1 MSSTADIFLK
11 ATLVGVGGTIVLD
24 LYALM
29 ISRILGVPVT
39 NWAMVGRWFG
49 NMAWPIHIASGLA
62 RGMDTAAHL
71 AALELGTIAVLAA
84 GIDNV
89 YPPENE
95 ELHRAIAE
103 QGLLISERAP
113 SFSPRGKDFPRRNR
127 LISGISLGVVRP
139 ERKQHKFWRRP

>member
-1 MSSTADIFLK
+1 M
-11 ATLVGVGGTIVLD
+11 
-24 LYALM
+24 
-29 ISRILGVPVT
+29 
-39 NWAMVGRWFG
+39 
-49 NMAWPIHIASGLA
+49 IASGLA
-62 RGMDTAAHL
+62 RGIDTAAHL

-127 LISGISLGVVRP
+127 LISGSRLAWSGLRESNTSFGGGHDGSELV
-139 ERKQHKFWRRP
+139 EGT

>member
-1 MSSTADIFLK
+1 LALGHYRSRSLCFDDLSHSRSAGNELGNGRP
-11 ATLVGVGGTIVLD
+11 LVRQ
-24 LYALM
+24 Y
-29 ISRILGVPVT
+29 RP
-39 NWAMVGRWFG
+39 
-49 NMAWPIHIASGLA
+49 WPIHIASGLA
-62 RGMDTAAHL
+62 RGIDTAAHL
-71 AALELGTIAVLAA
+71 AALELGTIAVLAG

-89 YPPENE
+89 YSPENE